1 MLKINF
7 IIAQVVKS
15 FMKLIQRSIVQLI
28 ESYVFIVGKINRKKL
43 KLLVM
48 IMRAEAR
55 FVQLVIKR

>member
-28 ESYVFIVGKINRKKL
+28 ESYVFIVGKINLKKR